1 MRQTRSLF
9 MWRAEICWDK
19 EIGRRIKN
27 QQYGRGLRFAP
38 QLFHKFAK
46 GVEGRFSAIATKG
59 LRFSTGNRAGI
70 TRFKSKVATNFSWP
84 TPNLANLRRRSVL
97 CHVYD
102 CPRRSGDHRVYA
114 ESTTAPSLIVPALPG
129 AAFANRRIF
138 SAARLYRPPA
148 TPPRSWDLLKIKTW
162 TGWREQPRGGI
173 KG

>member
-59 LRFSTGNRAGI
+59 LRFSTGNRVICSSDRLGCRWQRADVVIG
-70 TRFKSKVATNFSWP
+70 TANSLEETSKN
-84 TPNLANLRRRSVL
+84 
-97 CHVYD
+97 
-102 CPRRSGDHRVYA
+102 
-114 ESTTAPSLIVPALPG
+114 
-129 AAFANRRIF
+129 
-138 SAARLYRPPA
+138 
-148 TPPRSWDLLKIKTW
+148 
-162 TGWREQPRGGI
+162 
-173 KG
+173 